1 MFLQHFLDMLG
12 FTSTDIDDLWPENS
26 RARQAAAA
34 AAAQLQRTLQEKQRV
49 LIRRRCLIE
58 KLRWRMDRAAAQPR
72 RELYQ
77 SKLEKHEHFY
87 QALLRHVR
95 HGQRR
100 LRSMHLVN

>member
-1 MFLQHFLDMLG
+1 MFLQQFFNMLG
-12 FTSTDIDDLWPENS
+12 LTRMDIDELWPENS
-26 RARQAAAA
+26 RARKAAS
-34 AAAQLQRTLQEKQRV
+34 AAQLQRTLQQKQQA

-58 KLRWRMDRAAAQPR
+58 KLRCRMDRAAAQPR

-100 LRSMHLVN
+100 LRSMHLMN